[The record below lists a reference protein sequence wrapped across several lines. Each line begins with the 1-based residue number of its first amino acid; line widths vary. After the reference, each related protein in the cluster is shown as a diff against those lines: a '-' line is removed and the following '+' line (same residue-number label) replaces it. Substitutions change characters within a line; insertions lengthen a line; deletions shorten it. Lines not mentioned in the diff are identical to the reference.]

1 MNEISNAHSK
11 YSPRFLCVPVRGA
24 MVVVGFNLSNRL
36 KNLIVVV
43 AESFYSERD
52 IYVLA
57 RFPLLKATLNLNNIS
72 KARRHLSN

>member
-1 MNEISNAHSK
+1 
-11 YSPRFLCVPVRGA
+11 